1 MLVEE
6 LVYNLSRYN
15 SLFEANLEK
24 INWYIK
30 IGDMRIVLD
39 GYITRLPGPPFFF
52 APKSFPG
59 DQYAYTKAPAAVDV
73 ASVTKVREALLG
85 NTKLDYVL
93 SGHSHW
99 DHSWDTPTWA
109 KQAGGVMIGVADNG
123 PGLPEDKLEEVT
135 KPFVR
140 LDSARP
146 RDTVGFGLG
155 LAIVARAVELEGGT
169 LTLRNR
175 PVGGL
180 SAEIVLRR
188 L

>member
-1 MLVEE
+1 MIESLLAFLGGDSDPEPAVPTDVAILCETLVDDATDRGFDARYDGPVHLEMTVRPIG
-6 LVYNLSRYN
+6 LKRAVGNLIENALHYGGN
-15 SLFEANLEK
+15 
-24 INWYIK
+24 
-30 IGDMRIVLD
+30 
-39 GYITRLPGPPFFF
+39 
-52 APKSFPG
+52 
-59 DQYAYTKAPAAVDV
+59 AAV
-73 ASVTKVREALLG
+73 T
-85 NTKLDYVL
+85 L
-93 SGHSHW
+93 SE
-99 DHSWDTPTWA
+99 TP
-109 KQAGGVMIGVADNG
+109 GGVMIGVADNG

-175 PVGGL
+175 PAGGL

-188 L
+188 S